1 MYEQTECTIL
11 KCPQRNSGFSTWGHC
26 NYCKIF
32 PNKMNLTELNVTFL
46 LTEMCK
52 IPVTC
57 K

>member
-1 MYEQTECTIL
+1 MYEQTECTTL
-11 KCPQRNSGFSTWGHC
+11 KFPHKNSGFSTWGHC

-32 PNKMNLTELNVTFL
+32 PPKKNLTEFL

-57 K
+57 E